1 MIPIAHHQ
9 SRHGEVVVLMSR
21 STVAYWQDER
31 HQSEAD
37 HAGVSLAAYIHAIH
51 HGLRQAESRNVL
63 MIGCG
68 GGTLATMLRSDG
80 VKVTIVEIN
89 PRSFAISRRYF
100 HLPDDVECH
109 VGDGRAFL
117 RASKR
122 KYDAIVLDAYDG
134 SRLPAAMRTP
144 SFFRLAKSRLHPRH
158 GVLFVNVVMRNDRD
172 RHLDQV
178 AALMRKAFPKVRLL
192 DAKGTIDRNA
202 VAMAGAVGNLTL
214 PTMTMRPKAGV
225 RLLRREIKAMVFHE
239 PKEKAKRVES
249 KVRKSR

>member
-9 SRHGEVVVLMSR
+9 TRHGEVVVLMSR

-37 HAGVSLAAYIHAIH
+37 HAGISLAAYIHAIH
-51 HGLRQAESRNVL
+51 HFLRQAESRDVL

-68 GGTLATMLRSDG
+68 GGTLATMLSADG
-80 VKVTIVEIN
+80 VKATIVEIN

-117 RASKR
+117 RASR
-122 KYDAIVLDAYDG
+122 RRYDAIVLDAYDG
-134 SRLPAAMRTP
+134 NRLPAAMRTP
-144 SFFRLAKSRLHPRH
+144 SFFKLARSRLHAKH
-158 GVLFVNVVMRNDRD
+158 GVLFVNVVMKNDRD
-172 RHLDQV
+172 RHLVSV
-178 AALMRKAFPKVRLL
+178 AVQMRKAFSEVRLL
-192 DAKGTIDRNA
+192 DAEGTIDRNA
-202 VAMAGAVGNLTL
+202 VAMAGAVGNLTP
-214 PTMTMRPKAGV
+214 PTMTIRPRSGV
-225 RLLRREIKAMVFHE
+225 RLLRQEIKAMAFRA
-239 PKEKAKRVES
+239 PKQKTKRVAR

>member
-1 MIPIAHHQ
+1 MIPISHHKT
-9 SRHGEVVVLMSR
+9 RHGEVVVLMSR

-37 HAGVSLAAYIHAIH
+37 HAGISLAAYIHAIH
-51 HGLRQAESRNVL
+51 HFLRQAESRNVL

-68 GGTLATMLRSDG
+68 GGTLATMLRADG

-89 PRSFAISRRYF
+89 SRSFAISRRYF

-117 RASKR
+117 RASRR

-134 SRLPAAMRTP
+134 SRLPAPMRTP
-144 SFFRLAKSRLHPRH
+144 SFFKLVRSRLHPEH

-172 RHLDQV
+172 RHLDTV
-178 AALMRKAFPKVRLL
+178 AALVRKAFAEVRLL
-192 DAKGTIDRNA
+192 DAKGTVDRNA
-202 VAMAGAVGNLTL
+202 VAMAGMVGDLAP
-214 PTMTMRPKAGV
+214 PTMTIRPRAGV
-225 RLLRREIKAMVFHE
+225 RLLRQEIKAMAFRA
-239 PKEKAKRVES
+239 PKEKAKQVAR

>member
-1 MIPIAHHQ
+1 MIPIAHHKT
-9 SRHGEVVVLMSR
+9 RHGEIVVLMSR

-37 HAGVSLAAYIHAIH
+37 HVGISLAAYIHAIH
-51 HGLRQAESRNVL
+51 HFLRQAQSRDVL

-68 GGTLATMLRSDG
+68 GGTLATMLRADG

-89 PRSFAISRRYF
+89 PRSFEISRNYF
-100 HLPDDVECH
+100 HLPKDVACH

-144 SFFRLAKSRLHPRH
+144 AFFRLVKSRLRK
-158 GVLFVNVVMRNDRD
+158 GGSLYVNVVMRNDRD
-172 RHLDQV
+172 RHLDRV
-178 AALMRKAFPKVRLL
+178 AALLGKAFATVRLL
-192 DAKGTIDRNA
+192 DARGTSDRNA
-202 VAMAGAVGNLTL
+202 VAMAGAVERLK
-214 PTMTMRPKAGV
+214 PPAMTIRPRAGA
-225 RLLRREIKAMVFHE
+225 RLLRQEIKALAFRE
-239 PKEKAKRVES
+239 P
-249 KVRKSR
+249 

>member
-1 MIPIAHHQ
+1 
-9 SRHGEVVVLMSR
+9 MSR

-51 HGLRQAESRNVL
+51 HFLRQAECRNVL

-68 GGTLATMLRSDG
+68 GGTLATMLRADG

-117 RASKR
+117 RASR
-122 KYDAIVLDAYDG
+122 RRYDAIVLDAYDG
-134 SRLPAAMRTP
+134 NRLPAQMGKP
-144 SFFRLAKSRLHPRH
+144 SFFKLARSRLHPMH

-172 RHLDQV
+172 RHLDSV
-178 AALMRKAFPKVRLL
+178 AALMRKAFAEVRLL

-202 VAMAGAVGNLTL
+202 VAMAGAVADLTV
-214 PTMTMRPKAGV
+214 PTMTIRPKAGV
-225 RLLRREIKAMVFHE
+225 RLLRQEIKAMAFRA
-239 PKEKAKRVES
+239 PKEKTKRVAR